1 MTMSISNHLTVKTD
15 GSHTLQILHR
25 WRPTIAHLLRVRVI
39 RYPSRSL
46 LTWIVANT
54 WGRPLYQFLHSLNLT
69 APVSCVFEIRAIVLR
84 LTIVD
89 GRRRINESG
98 S

>member
-1 MTMSISNHLTVKTD
+1 MNMFISNHLTVKTD
-15 GSHTLQILHR
+15 GSHTLRILHR
-25 WRPTIAHLLRVRVI
+25 WRPTIAHLLRVRAV

-69 APVSCVFEIRAIVLR
+69 APVSCVVELSAIMLR

-89 GRRRINESG
+89 GRRCINESG